1 MNKFFKIA
9 VFIMIFCIFICGCN
23 INDKSA
29 KYQRLSPGELKE
41 GTDIKQLVEKI
52 YNDNSD
58 RSDEEAAIA
67 DDEIAEKLFY
77 LNLDDVDEYY
87 IQYAPN
93 DQYADN
99 VAVVRAKEGKA
110 EAVAASLEKRLND
123 IYEKFKD
130 DSSNEIEK
138 VDKGKIILKGNYVML
153 IAVKYADGAQ
163 NTIISFFS
171 NK

>member
-1 MNKFFKIA
+1 MNKFLKIITFLLLFC
-9 VFIMIFCIFICGCN
+9 VFISGCS

-41 GTDIKQLVEKI
+41 GSNIQQLVEKI

-58 RSDEEAAIA
+58 RSDEEAEVA
-67 DDEIAEKLFY
+67 DDEVAKNVFY

-93 DQYADN
+93 DKYADN

-110 EAVAASLEKRLND
+110 EEVASSLEKRLND

-130 DSSNEIEK
+130 DPSDEIEK
-138 VDKGKIILKGNYVML
+138 PDKGKIILKGNYVML
-153 IAVKYADGAQ
+153 IAVKYVDGAQ
-163 NTIISFFS
+163 NTIISFFN